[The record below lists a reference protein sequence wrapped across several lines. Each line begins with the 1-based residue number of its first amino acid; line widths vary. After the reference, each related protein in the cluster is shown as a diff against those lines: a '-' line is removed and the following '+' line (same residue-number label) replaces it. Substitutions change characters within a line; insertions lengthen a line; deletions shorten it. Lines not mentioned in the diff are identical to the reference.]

1 MSVLMVTEL
10 EQRLTNVLRVTT
22 ETLNAVTAERDKLKV
37 DLENIWRQYEL
48 DMGAISDVIPYLEQ
62 IIAERDSYKAD
73 AELGRIAMRFDE
85 PHGDYCDVDPAE
97 RICDEFYKA
106 ISDAVMKDKP

>member
-37 DLENIWRQYEL
+37 DL
-48 DMGAISDVIPYLEQ
+48 
-62 IIAERDSYKAD
+62 
-73 AELGRIAMRFDE
+73 
-85 PHGDYCDVDPAE
+85 
-97 RICDEFYKA
+97 
-106 ISDAVMKDKP
+106 